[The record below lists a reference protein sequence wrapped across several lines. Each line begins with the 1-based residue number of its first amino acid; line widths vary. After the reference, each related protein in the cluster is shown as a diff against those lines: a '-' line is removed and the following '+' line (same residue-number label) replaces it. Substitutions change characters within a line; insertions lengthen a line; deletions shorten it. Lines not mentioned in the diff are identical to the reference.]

1 MMWFSNKIK
10 QGFKQE
16 TSQTS
21 VWRLVNYKLIRCNLL
36 EQLLKNSSFYCEK
49 ALIFRMI
56 FKKIYSRVTQTI
68 TRFFAPV

>member
-21 VWRLVNYKLIRCNLL
+21 VWSLVNYKLIRCNLL
-36 EQLLKNSSFYCEK
+36 EQLLKNSSFYSEK